1 MATTAGTFAD
11 SPVEL
16 RVEFLLRTA
25 RDGNDL
31 AFEEIVRLYRHE
43 IYRITLGLLG
53 NAEEATLITHRVF
66 VSFFRSMSRMSGDR
80 DLRPWLRRMAVNRC
94 YDVLRHR
101 KHNERPEFRL
111 MPGCMLGD
119 EPLKPSDLANIVQQA
134 MDTLPTRERTAL
146 VLTGQ
151 LGYSSDEA
159 GRAMGCDAPTVRHLA
174 LAARERLRALF
185 LPNAAVGR
193 MS

>member
-11 SPVEL
+11 SPVET
-16 RVEFLLRTA
+16 RVEHLLRTA

-43 IYRITLGLLG
+43 IYRIGLGLLG
-53 NAEEATLITHRVF
+53 NAEEATLVTHRVF
-66 VSFFRSMSRMSGDR
+66 VSFFHSLARMSGDR

-94 YDVLRHR
+94 YDILRRR
-101 KHNERPEFRL
+101 KRNDKPEFRL

-119 EPLKPSDLANIVQQA
+119 EPLKAADMANLVQQA
-134 MDTLPTRERTAL
+134 LDTLPTRERASL

-151 LGYSSDEA
+151 LGYSSEDA
-159 GRAMGCDAPTVRHLA
+159 ARAMGCDASQVRHMA
-174 LAARERLRALF
+174 LSARERLRALF
-185 LPNAAVGR
+185 LPTAAVGR
-193 MS
+193 MV